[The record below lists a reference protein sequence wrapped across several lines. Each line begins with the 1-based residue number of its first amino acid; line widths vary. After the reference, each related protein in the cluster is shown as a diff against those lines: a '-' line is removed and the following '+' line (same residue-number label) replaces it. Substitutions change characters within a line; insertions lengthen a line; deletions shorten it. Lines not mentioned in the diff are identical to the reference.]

1 MDLTLNDWLNRV
13 YRNLG
18 GPAPGAPLPDDP
30 DVFTALQAL
39 KSFLPVLWAQSQ
51 VAEGTED
58 VWLVFLATRLG
69 ALDEL
74 LAIRS
79 TEVDAWLG
87 RALRL
92 QQSEGF
98 KNLFQLRGQW
108 QKELDAT
115 RDRSVRRR
123 QPVVG
128 VMRRRSPIQPGL
140 AALATG
146 CWGYQ
151 GTAPAL
157 RSFERPL
164 PRHSLGAVVAIP
176 GTVKRDWIIREPDGR
191 G

>member
-1 MDLTLNDWLNRV
+1 MDLSINDWLDRV

-39 KSFLPVLWAQSQ
+39 KSFIPVLWAQSQ
-51 VAEGTED
+51 VAEGTGD

-79 TEVDAWLG
+79 AEVDAWLG
-87 RALRL
+87 RALRI
-92 QQSEGF
+92 QASEGF

-140 AALATG
+140 
-146 CWGYQ
+146 
-151 GTAPAL
+151 
-157 RSFERPL
+157 RPL
-164 PRHSLGAVVAIP
+164 PLGPGDTRVPRLPYDPSSDRYRGIP
-176 GTVKRDWIIREPDGR
+176 LAPWWPFFEG
-191 G
+191 